1 MDGQMERCTDKQ
13 EFVGPSPTGI
23 QKYYFL
29 LSFLPPNNDA
39 NIENFDWTST
49 LLKKWRKNGKC
60 ENVEYKSLGY

>member
-1 MDGQMERCTDKQ
+1 MSRFREKLVTDVLTGRRMDVQMERCTDKQ

-39 NIENFDWTST
+39 NILSE
-49 LLKKWRKNGKC
+49 LAR
-60 ENVEYKSLGY
+60 Y